1 MSRRALTL
9 ADIEA
14 VATIAAS
21 AVELGAVFRAVE
33 GLARQAIGFR
43 LFTIMRLHAE
53 SQEVERLYS
62 SLPEAYPV
70 SGRKPKQGTP
80 WGAQVLDR
88 GEVFVANAPDAVR
101 AAFADYELIFSLG
114 IGAIMNVPVRFRGRS
129 LGTMNI
135 CSAAGW
141 FSEADHTPGRLL
153 ASLLVPPLLVTA
165 PAP

>member
-1 MSRRALTL
+1 MTRRALTL

-14 VATIAAS
+14 AAEIAAS
-21 AVELGAVFRAVE
+21 APQPDAVFRMAE
-33 GLARQAIGFR
+33 DLARQAIGFR
-43 LFTIMRLHAE
+43 LFTVMRLHAAT
-53 SQEVERLYS
+53 QEVERLYS

-88 GEVFVANAPDAVR
+88 GKIFVANSPDAVR

-114 IGAIMNVPVRFRGRS
+114 IGAIMNVPVRFRARS

-135 CSAAGW
+135 CSDAGW
-141 FSEADHTPGRLL
+141 FAEADHAPGRLI
-153 ASLLVPPLLVTA
+153 ASLLAAAPLLI
-165 PAP
+165 P

>member
-1 MSRRALTL
+1 MTQRALTL

-14 VATIAAS
+14 VAAIAAR
-21 AVELGAVFRAVE
+21 APEPDAVFRAAE
-33 GLARQAIGFR
+33 DLARQAIGFR
-43 LFTIMRLHAE
+43 LFTVMRLHAAT
-53 SQEVERLYS
+53 QEVERLYS

-88 GEVFVANAPDAVR
+88 GEIFVANSPEEVR

-114 IGAIMNVPVRFRGRS
+114 IGAIMNVPVRFRGCS

-135 CSAAGW
+135 CSEAGW
-141 FSEADHTPGRLL
+141 FTDADHAPGRLI
-153 ASLLVPPLLVTA
+153 AGLLVPALLVS
-165 PAP
+165 